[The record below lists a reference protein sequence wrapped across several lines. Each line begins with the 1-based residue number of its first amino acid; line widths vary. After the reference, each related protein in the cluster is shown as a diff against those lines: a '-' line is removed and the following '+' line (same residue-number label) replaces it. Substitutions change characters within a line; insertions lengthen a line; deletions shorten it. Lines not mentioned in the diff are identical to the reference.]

1 VLHEFR
7 GALAFARC
15 RASSHS
21 FTISSMANKKDLST
35 ENIKPK
41 DWKTKLIH
49 SDATVPEGFRALA
62 TPVYR
67 GSTVVFEHAGDASD
81 RWNQFDIGYT
91 YGLYGTPT
99 TLELAAK
106 VCELEKGFRT
116 FITPGGQ
123 AAISLIHLA
132 LLKAGDHVLLPESI
146 YGPNRMFSNG
156 VLRRFGVEVSY
167 YPPDAG
173 ADLQAEF
180 RPNTRLVWCESPGSI
195 TMEVQDLPAIAKAAH
210 DHGALAVLDNTWA
223 AGIYLDAFAQG
234 MDVTMQALTKYVGG
248 HSDLLLGSVT
258 VRPEQMDSQV
268 ASRSGNAKM
277 PAREIY
283 ERMGET
289 HQVLGCAASPDD
301 CSLALRGMKTMA
313 VRLKAVEQNALAL
326 AQWLSS
332 RPEIE
337 TVLHPAL
344 PSCPGHELWKRDF
357 TGSSGLF
364 SVVFK
369 PQYSKEQVLAFVD
382 ALRLFK
388 IGYSWGG
395 VTSLVMTYDLQSPK
409 RPAYGSRL
417 VRLYTGLEAIED
429 LVADVE
435 QALEKLT
442 TDQH

>member
-1 VLHEFR
+1 MSNAMSL
-7 GALAFARC
+7 G
-15 RASSHS
+15 
-21 FTISSMANKKDLST
+21 FTISSMANKKDANNALSG
-35 ENIKPK
+35 NPDVNKK

-49 SDATVPEGFRALA
+49 SDATVPEGFRSLA

-67 GSTVVFEHAGDASD
+67 GSTVVFDHAAAASD
-81 RWNQFDIGYT
+81 RWNQFEIGYT

-99 TLELAAK
+99 TLELAVR

-156 VLRRFGVEVSY
+156 VLRRFGVDVSY
-167 YPPDAG
+167 YPPAAG
-173 ADLQAEF
+173 AGIRSEF
-180 RPNTRLVWCESPGSI
+180 KPNTRLVWCESPGSI
-195 TMEVQDLPAIAKAAH
+195 TMEVQDLPAIAQAAH
-210 DHGALAVLDNTWA
+210 EHGALAVLDNTWA
-223 AGIYLDAFAQG
+223 AGIYLDAFALG

-258 VRPEQMDSQV
+258 VRDEKGVSQKI
-268 ASRSGNAKM
+268 ASQQ
-277 PAREIY
+277 IY
-283 ERMGET
+283 ERLGET
-289 HQVLGCAASPDD
+289 NQVLGCAASPDD
-301 CSLALRGMKTMA
+301 CSLALRGLKTMA

-326 AQWLSS
+326 AQWLSA

-337 TVLHPAL
+337 IVLHPAL

-364 SVVFK
+364 SLVLK

-395 VTSLVMTYDLQSPK
+395 VTSLAMTYDLQSPK

-417 VRLYTGLEAIED
+417 VRLYTGLEASED

-435 QALEKLT
+435 QALAAIA
-442 TDQH
+442 